1 MRWSMRAATS
11 LPAGARPS
19 FFSRLAIALAMIAG
33 VRSALARSSQL
44 SLGLGMLHSPPAAPS
59 GSSNL
64 PSTLGRTSA
73 RQL

>member
-1 MRWSMRAATS
+1 MSCGT
-11 LPAGARPS
+11 PS
-19 FFSRLAIALAMIAG
+19 FFSRLAMARAMIAG
-33 VRSALARSSQL
+33 VRSALARSSQF
-44 SLGLGMLHSPPAAPS
+44 SLGLGMLHSPPERSSLPA